1 MTELTQGPVV
11 ITRRPLGQLFEVAAW
26 DDGSAPPAGET
37 VLPIGRHRWLVI
49 GEPASAANCST
60 VDVSGGF
67 VCLAISGDLA
77 RDLLRAEITLDL
89 AEFPPGRIAV
99 TRLAET
105 RVILAAEQG
114 GVYALYVPASG
125 QAAIESRLVEIAAG
139 LGADVLIDISESL
152 IPRPASM
159 QALGLK

>member
-1 MTELTQGPVV
+1 MVELTQGPVV

-26 DDGSAPPAGET
+26 DDSAPTASER
-37 VLPIGRHRWLVI
+37 VLPIGPRRWLVI
-49 GEPASAANCST
+49 GEPAPVANCSV

-105 RVILAAEQG
+105 RVILVAEQ
-114 GVYALYVPASG
+114 VDAFALYIPASG